1 MNYVL
6 RAPCASTGAIQ
17 ATYDVRWHVD
27 IVGATEG
34 TPTNTYLVTVGAKRL
49 GSTSKRNSGLVP
61 SLNACHGGELN
72 GLTTNSKAVVVFLSS
87 N

>member
-6 RAPCASTGAIQ
+6 RAPCESTGAIQ
-17 ATYDVRWHVD
+17 ASYDVRWHVD

-49 GSTSKRNSGLVP
+49 GSTSTGIVDSFPVSMRVMVGN
-61 SLNACHGGELN
+61 
-72 GLTTNSKAVVVFLSS
+72 
-87 N
+87 